1 MSGTERR
8 RAKVMDFVAP
18 HLKPGE
24 TVDVVIT
31 GAQSGDHPGSKAE
44 FTAQKFWAI
53 VLTDRR
59 VLVLRR
65 SLPFNRLA
73 EVAGDSPRADVGV
86 SKYERGSLSKLTLF
100 QPNGVV
106 TY

>member
-31 GAQSGDHPGSKAE
+31 GAQSGDHPGSKAG
-44 FTAQKFWAI
+44 FTAQKFLGHRPHRSSRAGI
-53 VLTDRR
+53 ATELALQPPRR
-59 VLVLRR
+59 GRR
-65 SLPFNRLA
+65 RLPPCGRGRL
-73 EVAGDSPRADVGV
+73 EVRA
-86 SKYERGSLSKLTLF
+86 RLPSKLTLF